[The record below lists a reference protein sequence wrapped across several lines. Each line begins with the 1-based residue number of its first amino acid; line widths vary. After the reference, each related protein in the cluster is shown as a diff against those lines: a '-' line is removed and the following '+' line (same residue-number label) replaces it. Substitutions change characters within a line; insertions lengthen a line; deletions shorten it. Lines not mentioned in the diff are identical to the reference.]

1 MDLCVNYKAAEA
13 NWDADIAYFRTVGV
27 KGIRPHMPAVN
38 SPWAAGTDSAG
49 SFAFWRRCA
58 KYFSDRGFFV
68 SWGIAGYNGFNG
80 AGQMTATRWTEYR
93 AIILAEAAYLQ
104 AQGIRICFEI
114 GNEMES
120 TADGT
125 TLTVAQM
132 ITNLGVLATD
142 VQAIYTIGTV
152 GYSPWDYLG
161 TTYDNWISIGK
172 GGLDF
177 INVHPYCNADS
188 SARGYTDPAYISVKK
203 MVRRFGGDVVNAT
216 EFGMEAGDTSL
227 QLMPDYLK
235 VAGLREKWKYLE
247 NLGMT
252 RAYVYTYVGYL
263 NGDNQFAMK
272 NTDATFEPMWDAL
285 LAKGGRTRFITRS
298 SV

>member
-13 NWDADIAYFRTVGV
+13 NWDADIAYFKRVGV
-27 KGIRPHMPAVN
+27 KGIRPHMPAVD
-38 SPWAAGTDSAG
+38 SPWIVGVDSAG

-104 AQGIRICFEI
+104 AQGINICFEI

-120 TADGT
+120 TADGS

-132 ITNLGVLATD
+132 ISNLGTLATD
-142 VQAIYTIGTV
+142 VKAIYTLGTV
-152 GYSPWDYLG
+152 AYSPWDYLG
-161 TTYDNWISIGK
+161 TTYDTWISTGR

-177 INVHPYCNADS
+177 INVHPYCNSADGNRS
-188 SARGYTDPAYISVKK
+188 LTYGGWTAINK
-203 MVRRFGGDVVNAT
+203 MIRNFGPTHCNVT
-216 EFGMEAGDTSL
+216 ECGMEAGDTAL
-227 QLMPDYLK
+227 QALPTYLK
-235 VAGLREKWKYLE
+235 VAKWREQWNYMK
-247 NLGMT
+247 NLGFQ
-252 RAYVYTYVGYL
+252 RAFVYTYVGYL

-272 NTDATFEPMWDAL
+272 LTNSTFDPQWDVL
-285 LAKGGRTRFITRS
+285 ISDGKRTRNVTRNPL
-298 SV
+298 